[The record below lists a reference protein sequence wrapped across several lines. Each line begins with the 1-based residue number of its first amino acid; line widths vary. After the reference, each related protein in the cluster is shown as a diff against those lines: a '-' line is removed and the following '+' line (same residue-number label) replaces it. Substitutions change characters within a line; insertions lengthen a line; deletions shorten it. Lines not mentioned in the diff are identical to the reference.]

1 MRDTIVVGG
10 GLSGLMAATWLA
22 RAGRKVKVLERSVR
36 WGGRGITERQG
47 GFSTNLG
54 PHALYGGGPAM
65 RWLKNV
71 GLHFRAPKVAPD
83 RSYFVDQ
90 QQLHAIPS
98 GPISLLSHGGLSF
111 SEKWGLAR
119 ALERVLL
126 ADPAAH
132 AEGTVAEWLD
142 DAVRPSLRSWL
153 SALFRVSTYCEWPE
167 RQSAEA
173 GLSQLHQ
180 VLRHG
185 VHYVDGGW
193 QTLVDG
199 LAHAAKTAGA
209 ELLSSSSVRA
219 IHTDHRVREVEL
231 EDGTLLPAEAL
242 ILAVDPGT
250 VHKLLRGPGQAV
262 AAQWA
267 AHSTP
272 VKAATLDVQLR
283 RLPRPELKSVFGLD
297 RPSYFAVHSETA
309 QLAPSG
315 GALIHV
321 ARYLRPDQEGLVDA
335 ATLEQELDLLQ
346 PGWREVR
353 VEQRFLPKLVV
364 SHRAVRADQGGLS
377 GRPEVDG
384 LGISGLWVAG
394 DWVGPEGM
402 LLDAALASARGAV
415 EQLLEVT
422 SSALAA

>member
-10 GLSGLMAATWLA
+10 GLAGLMAATLLA
-22 RAGRKVKVLERSVR
+22 RAGRKVKLLERSSR
-36 WGGRGITERQG
+36 WGGRGITERAG

-54 PHALYGGGPAM
+54 PHALYGGGPAL
-65 RWLKNV
+65 RLLREV
-71 GLHFRAPKVAPD
+71 GLDFRAPKVAPD
-83 RSYFVDQ
+83 RSYFVDGAR
-90 QQLHAIPS
+90 LHLIPG
-98 GPISLLSHGGLSF
+98 GPISLLSHSGLSF

-119 ALERVLL
+119 ALERALL

-132 AEGTVAEWLD
+132 AERTIAEWLD
-142 DAVRPSLRSWL
+142 GAVRPSLRSWL
-153 SALFRVSTYCEWPE
+153 AALFRVSTYCEWPE

-173 GLSQLHQ
+173 GLSQLQQ

-199 LAHAAKTAGA
+199 LVRAARDAGA
-209 ELLSSSSVRA
+209 QLLPSVGVRA
-219 IHTDHRVREVEL
+219 VHADHRVREVEL
-231 EDGTLLPAEAL
+231 DDGTLLPAEAL
-242 ILAVDPGT
+242 ILAVDPNT
-250 VHKLLRGPGQAV
+250 VQKLMRGPAQAI
-262 AAQWA
+262 AQGWA

-272 VKAATLDVQLR
+272 VKAATLDVRLR
-283 RLPRPELKSVFGLD
+283 GLPRPELKSVFGLD

-309 QLAPSG
+309 QLAPAG

-321 ARYLRPDQEGLVDA
+321 ARYLSPGHEPSIDA
-335 ATLEQELDLLQ
+335 ATLEHELDLLQ
-346 PGWREVR
+346 PGWRALLVD
-353 VEQRFLPKLVV
+353 QRFLPRLVV

-377 GRPEVDG
+377 GRPEAGG
-384 LGISGLWVAG
+384 LGVKGLWVAG
-394 DWVGPEGM
+394 DWVGPAGM
-402 LLDAALASARGAV
+402 LLDAALASAEGAV